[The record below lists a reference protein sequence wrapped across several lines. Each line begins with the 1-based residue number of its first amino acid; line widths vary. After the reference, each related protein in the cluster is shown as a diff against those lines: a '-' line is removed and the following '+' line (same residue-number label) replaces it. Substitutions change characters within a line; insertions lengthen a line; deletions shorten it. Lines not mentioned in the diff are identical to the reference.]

1 MVPESWVV
9 IIVTQAAAGRLSRCV
24 WRERGE
30 VVSHSGETHSKKM
43 DEAAAAEKRR
53 RKKEKKRLRLLE
65 SGPAG
70 APTEEDPVRDK
81 QQRVADGTSK
91 KRHRADFEEAV
102 SAAPAAPEVEI
113 PEEYSWPTDEGDH
126 CETPLEAYA
135 HIAPLLHVLC
145 ARLGKAPSALR
156 IYDPYFCE
164 GRMAEHLLSLGFSN
178 VYNKRQDFYGA
189 IAQGTTPAFDVL
201 VTNPPYSADNI
212 PRLLQFCEQQ
222 REPWMLLLPNWVYT
236 KPYYAPLLQRPPP
249 PALRFYL
256 APKRRYLYTTPKSRR
271 QLKSAKYTSP
281 FASFWF
287 CSLPALPSPP
297 PTQPEAGAV
306 PSANSSKG
314 PLPAAIQAAAHADC
328 HLSLHTPSGL
338 PLIHLDERDDAKK
351 RERNNKKRKK
361 NKDRRKAK
369 G

>member
-1 MVPESWVV
+1 MTEPASE
-9 IIVTQAAAGRLSRCV
+9 
-24 WRERGE
+24 
-30 VVSHSGETHSKKM
+30 

-65 SGPAG
+65 GRSADV
-70 APTEEDPVRDK
+70 PTEEDPACDK

-91 KRHRADFEEAV
+91 KRRRADFEEQAV
-102 SAAPAAPEVEI
+102 SAAPTAPEVEV

-222 REPWMLLLPNWVYT
+222 RKPWMLLVPNWVYT

-287 CSLPALPSPP
+287 CSLPALPPLPSPP
-297 PTQPEAGAV
+297 TTQPEAGAAT